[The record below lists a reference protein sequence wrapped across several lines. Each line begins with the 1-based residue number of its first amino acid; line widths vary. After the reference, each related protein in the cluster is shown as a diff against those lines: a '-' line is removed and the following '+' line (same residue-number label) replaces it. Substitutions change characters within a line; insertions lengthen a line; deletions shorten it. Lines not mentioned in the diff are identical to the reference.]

1 MPMPQ
6 YVNKRCP
13 VCGGYVLLSSGGVE
27 SCQDCYYVLTGA
39 DWLNSTSATSG
50 EQICNICGQ
59 AMVRNTV
66 GLYAWTCP
74 KCGYHYELT
83 TGDPPQDIWTICL
96 PADNSL
102 GVSTIKSPDPLEP
115 FTVEIGNCKCIKLGH
130 KELDIEFELEPDKL
144 ENIDTIII
152 NGYKYVKEK

>member
-1 MPMPQ
+1 MSVQ
-6 YVNKRCP
+6 YVNKNCP
-13 VCGGYVLLSSGGVE
+13 VCGGYVVLLTSGTE
-27 SCQDCYYVLTGA
+27 ICEKCHYVLPNSN
-39 DWLNSTSATSG
+39 WLESTSATSG
-50 EQICNICGQ
+50 EKTCKVCGQ
-59 AMVRNTV
+59 TMARNTV

-83 TGDPPQDIWTICL
+83 TGDPPQDICTMCL
-96 PADNSL
+96 PADNSW

-144 ENIDTIII
+144 ENINTLII
-152 NGYKYVKEK
+152 NGHKYVKEK